1 MLKRLQIFLL
11 AGIIPAVSACQ
22 PGPGLT
28 RLREQV
34 ASRLEMEKGT
44 FAVAF
49 RDMATGEELLLNERE
64 TFHAASTMKT
74 PVLIEVYKQA
84 AEGRLS
90 LDDSVLIKN
99 EFKSIT
105 DSSLYSLSTSGDS
118 EKELYGQVGRKVPLS
133 ELVYK
138 MIIRSSNLA
147 TNTVIELTGAANV
160 METMRSLGA
169 EDIRVLRGVEDLKAY
184 EKGLNNTTTAYD
196 LMLLFQKMAAGKT
209 VSPEASEAMIDIL
222 LDQQFNEIIP
232 ARMPKDIKIAHKT
245 GSITGVRHDS
255 GIVFLPDGHAYV
267 LVLLSKELEDP
278 EAGIAAMAD
287 VSKMIYDYVGA
298 E

>member
-28 RLREQV
+28 RLRERV